1 VEGLK
6 SLPET
11 LFRKGVS
18 SARLEVPLKFDRALL
33 ILKTEMKHYLPGTI
47 FGCMRRPAGIMGSKP
62 LIKVGGN
69 AYIALIWNCKTLDE
83 VDEFHEPSPFAKASG
98 DSLRLKAGLP
108 AEALAKAVEGRRF
121 YRR

>member
-1 VEGLK
+1 
-6 SLPET
+6 
-11 LFRKGVS
+11 
-18 SARLEVPLKFDRALL
+18 
-33 ILKTEMKHYLPGTI
+33 
-47 FGCMRRPAGIMGSKP
+47 MGSKP
-62 LIKVGGN
+62 LIEVGGD
-69 AYIALIWNCKTLDE
+69 ADVALIWNCKTLDE